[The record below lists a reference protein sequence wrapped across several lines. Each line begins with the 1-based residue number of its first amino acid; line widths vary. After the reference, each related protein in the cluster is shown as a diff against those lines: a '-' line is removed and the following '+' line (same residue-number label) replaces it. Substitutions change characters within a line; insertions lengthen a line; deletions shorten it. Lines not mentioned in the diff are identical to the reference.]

1 VADTRLFPLEGG
13 RRPHPAVERW
23 FESRPPILSAFAK
36 QWFDEMRRS
45 GPDVYEVL
53 HDGHPTACVGDLAFG
68 YVNAFRDHVNVGF
81 FLGSSLVDSKGL
93 LEGSGRFMRHVKV
106 RVGEA
111 VDEGA
116 LRALVLAAYADMKAR
131 LVERDRGADA

>member
-1 VADTRLFPLEGG
+1 
-13 RRPHPAVERW
+13 
-23 FESRPPILSAFAK
+23 
-36 QWFDEMRRS
+36 
-45 GPDVYEVL
+45 
-53 HDGHPTACVGDLAFG
+53 
-68 YVNAFRDHVNVGF
+68 VGF
-81 FLGSSLVDSKGL
+81 FLGSSLNDSKGL

-131 LVERDRGADA
+131 LVERDRGADP